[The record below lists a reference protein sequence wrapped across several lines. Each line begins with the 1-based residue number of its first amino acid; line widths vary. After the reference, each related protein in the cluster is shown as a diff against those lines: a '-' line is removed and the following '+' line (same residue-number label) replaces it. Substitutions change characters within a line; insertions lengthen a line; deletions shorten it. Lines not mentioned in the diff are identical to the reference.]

1 MVAEPLAAAP
11 EGVDSEAWDRACD
24 AVRAYC
30 GWHIAPSVEE
40 DVVLDGSG
48 TQVVML
54 PTLRLTALT
63 DVTDDTTA
71 VDSPEWSSAGMV
83 RKSTYGYW
91 SWKFHSF
98 TATMTHGYDECP
110 GELLGIIAEAASR
123 GVAGVAAT
131 QVGQVRIE
139 SGSGSTGFMMDQQ
152 AILDRYR
159 IPGVR

>member
-1 MVAEPLAAAP
+1 MVAEALAAAP
-11 EGVDSEAWDRACD
+11 EGVDTDAWERACD

-30 GWHIAPSVEE
+30 GWHIAPSMGE

-48 TQVVML
+48 TPVVML
-54 PTLRLTALT
+54 PTLHLTALA
-63 DVTDDTTA
+63 DVTDDGTV
-71 VDSPEWSSAGMV
+71 VDSPEWSAAGMV

-91 SWKFHSF
+91 SHKFRSF
-98 TATMTHGYDECP
+98 TATMTHGYAECP
-110 GELLGIIAEAASR
+110 GELLGVIAEAASR

-139 SGSGSTGFMMDQQ
+139 SGSGSAGFMLDQK
-152 AILDRYR
+152 AVLDRYR

>member
-1 MVAEPLAAAP
+1 MVAEALAAAP
-11 EGVDSEAWDRACD
+11 VGVDADAWDRACD

-48 TQVVML
+48 ADVAML
-54 PTLRLTALT
+54 PTLHLTVLA
-63 DVTDDTTA
+63 DVTDDGTA
-71 VDSPEWSSAGMV
+71 VTDPEWSAAGMV
-83 RKSTYGYW
+83 RKSTGGYW
-91 SWKFHSF
+91 SGKFRSF
-98 TATMTHGYDECP
+98 TATMTHGYAACP

-139 SGSGSTGFMMDQQ
+139 SGSGSAGFMLDQE
-152 AILDRYR
+152 AVLDRYR